1 MLQYIIPVKSAETKP
16 EAIVAAALEAG
27 CGWIQLR
34 LDSDI
39 SDAEAAEMLPPVV
52 DMCRNAAAFLTVED
66 RPELAATLGMHGVHL
81 TGGYAGP
88 SPIEL
93 RATMGAEAVIGV
105 EVSSPAQ
112 VMALKGKDLDYV
124 AVSCTLGEEYRR
136 SIYAAASAEP
146 AMPAVLT
153 GDVDAE
159 GVPAAFAAGASGI
172 ASVHYGDE
180 AAATATVAAML
191 AAISEVMS

>member
-1 MLQYIIPVKSAETKP
+1 MLQYIIPVKSSDTPP

-34 LDSDI
+34 LDSAI
-39 SDAEAAEMLPPVV
+39 SDAEAAAMLPPVV
-52 DMCRNAAAFLTVED
+52 DICRDAAAFLTVED
-66 RPELAATLGMHGVHL
+66 RPELAATLGLHGVHL
-81 TGGYAGP
+81 TGTFAGS

-124 AVSCTLGEEYRR
+124 SVSLTLSEEYRR
-136 SIYAAASAEP
+136 SIYAAASSEP

-153 GDVDAE
+153 GDIDAD

>member
-1 MLQYIIPVKSAETKP
+1 MLQYIIPVKSSDTKP

-153 GDVDAE
+153 GNVDTE
-159 GVPAAFAAGASGI
+159 VVSAAFAAGASGI
-172 ASVHYGDE
+172 ACEHSGD
-180 AAATATVAAML
+180 AGAATATVGELL
-191 AAISEVMS
+191 AAIAEVMS

>member
-1 MLQYIIPVKSAETKP
+1 MLQYIIPVKSADTKP

-34 LDSDI
+34 LDSAL
-39 SDAEAAEMLPPVV
+39 SDAEAAAMLPPVV
-52 DMCRNAAAFLTVED
+52 DICRAAAAFLTVED
-66 RPELAATLGMHGVHL
+66 RPELAATLGLHGVHL
-81 TGGYAGP
+81 TDAFAGP

-124 AVSCTLGEEYRR
+124 AVSLTLSEEYRR

-153 GDVDAE
+153 GDVDAD

-180 AAATATVAAML
+180 AAATAAVAAML